1 MKRQCLWLCLTALH
15 MAANAANAA
24 SFDCAQAASKID
36 KQICASPRLNRLDSR
51 MGEAFAKAKRSCP
64 AAGVVNAQRH
74 WLREQRNRCTDE
86 PCLIAAY
93 ENRLEQLAQPAC
105 GLPTGVQTG
114 ACPAGR
120 EALLGAWKLVSDG
133 GPFEEMAFT
142 ANRFDSWLHQRP
154 ELSGAQWRVSGCE
167 LHVEDAN
174 SGFDGRYT
182 LVKMTGNRLFLRESG
197 EREIAVYQQIRT
209 RK

>member
-1 MKRQCLWLCLTALH
+1 
-15 MAANAANAA
+15 
-24 SFDCAQAASKID
+24 
-36 KQICASPRLNRLDSR
+36 
-51 MGEAFAKAKRSCP
+51 
-64 AAGVVNAQRH
+64 
-74 WLREQRNRCTDE
+74 
-86 PCLIAAY
+86 
-93 ENRLEQLAQPAC
+93 
-105 GLPTGVQTG
+105 
-114 ACPAGR
+114 
-120 EALLGAWKLVSDG
+120 
-133 GPFEEMAFT
+133 MAFT

-197 EREIAVYQQIRT
+197 EREIAVYQQVRT

>member
-1 MKRQCLWLCLTALH
+1 
-15 MAANAANAA
+15 MAANAADVAG
-24 SFDCAQAASKID
+24 FDCAQAASKIEQ
-36 KQICASPRLNRLDSR
+36 QICASPRLNLLDSR
-51 MGEAFAKAKRSCP
+51 MGEAFAKAKRTCP
-64 AAGVVNAQRH
+64 AADVLNAQRH
-74 WLREQRNRCTDE
+74 WLRQQRNRCSEE

-93 ENRLEQLAQPAC
+93 ENRLQQLAQPAC
-105 GLPTGVQTG
+105 GLPHGGQTD
-114 ACPAGR
+114 ACQAGKG
-120 EALLGAWKLVSDG
+120 ALLGAWKLVSNG

-154 ELSGAQWRVSGCE
+154 ELSGARWRVTGCE
-167 LHVEDAN
+167 LHVKDAR

-182 LVKMTGNRLFLRESG
+182 LLKMTGNRLFLRESG